1 MSQLH
6 YNHRQP
12 VFESTK
18 FTDNSTDLRLSFAF
32 FREVIY
38 HGGLL
43 GIVRIFQLAAP
54 RQASIKAPP
63 ASSSPGILH
72 DPIRRTL

>member
-1 MSQLH
+1 MSQL
-6 YNHRQP
+6 YIKRCQP

-18 FTDNSTDLRLSFAF
+18 LTDNSTDLRLPFAF

-38 HGGLL
+38 HGRLL
-43 GIVRIFQLAAP
+43 SLVRIFQLATP

-63 ASSSPGILH
+63 ASSSPGIFA
-72 DPIRRTL
+72 